1 MKKQHYVG
9 CLVGLVAG
17 VIVLRVYGVSVGSLG
32 LLAVVLACPLMMF
45 FMMRAMGGM
54 GHDTSDG
61 DSRDRDSRGSAR

>member
-17 VIVLRVYGVSVGSLG
+17 VIVLRVFGVSVGPLG

-54 GHDTSDG
+54 GHDTRDD
-61 DSRDRDSRGSAR
+61 DSRDRDGQDSAR

>member
-1 MKKQHYVG
+1 MTARNIRSATT
-9 CLVGLVAG
+9 GLV
-17 VIVLRVYGVSVGSLG
+17 VVMLSG